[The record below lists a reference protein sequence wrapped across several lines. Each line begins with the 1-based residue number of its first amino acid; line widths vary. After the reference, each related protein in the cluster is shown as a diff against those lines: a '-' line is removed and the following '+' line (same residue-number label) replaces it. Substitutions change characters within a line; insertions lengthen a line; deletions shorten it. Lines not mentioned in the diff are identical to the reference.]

1 MLFFL
6 ISEFP
11 KKLLINFTKTSS
23 VIMKLMRT
31 WYNTMEIIRVTAIVK
46 LNSCIKENL
55 FEQLKYFF
63 QWFPGHI
70 KT

>member
-23 VIMKLMRT
+23 VIMKLMKT

-55 FEQLKYFF
+55 FE
-63 QWFPGHI
+63 
-70 KT
+70 